1 VIIHVAPRY
10 AFPNLAARALP
21 AYREHTYLVAFAWSS
36 QNLMSISQSVVSLS
50 RDVPAPPL
58 AGDTPVELAEA
69 EGATVRSRYIQQRDR
84 AVVVLDHPLMP

>member
-1 VIIHVAPRY
+1 MVNEAWKAPRVEG
-10 AFPNLAARALP
+10 LERVGARSGLNF
-21 AYREHTYLVAFAWSS
+21 YLVAFAWSS

>member
-1 VIIHVAPRY
+1 MEWRCD
-10 AFPNLAARALP
+10 
-21 AYREHTYLVAFAWSS
+21 
-36 QNLMSISQSVVSLS
+36 QNHSFVLS